1 MFDLF
6 RNRTRRQRKTE
17 GKVAD
22 LEAKVA
28 ALERTLRVKD
38 AEIDA
43 LAAVI
48 ARDRERVAAETAVY
62 ARRAA
67 VEDQTN
73 GRIIGDI
80 KTLRQ
85 ETHAWDQASNKKQRG
100 VNWQFK
106 IDDARVKLKS
116 LYPKILA

>member
-6 RNRTRRQRKTE
+6 RRPDDRTRRVRKLE
-17 GKVAD
+17 GKVSD
-22 LEAKVA
+22 LEAEVL

-43 LAAVI
+43 MAAVI

-67 VEDQTN
+67 VEE
-73 GRIIGDI
+73 
-80 KTLRQ
+80 Q
-85 ETHAWDQASNKKQRG
+85 ENERRTK
-100 VNWQFK
+100 
-106 IDDARVKLKS
+106 
-116 LYPKILA
+116 